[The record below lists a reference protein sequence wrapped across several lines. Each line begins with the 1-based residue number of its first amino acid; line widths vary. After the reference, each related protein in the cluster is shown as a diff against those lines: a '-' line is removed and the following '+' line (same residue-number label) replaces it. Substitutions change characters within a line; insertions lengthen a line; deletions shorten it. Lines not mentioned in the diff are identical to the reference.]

1 VSTGLHGLNRKVSL
15 WPYATARLTPL
26 SPQTTVTTCSSQTVV
41 VGANICY
48 LPDAGA
54 DVLADIALN
63 ITDQVLVVA
72 VVQNENL
79 VKIVNDQNP
88 AFSGSVF
95 SWTMHAGNAPMTYL
109 VRVPPMLGAA
119 VLATNR
125 RTPVRPPGCSR
136 RAGGLRSFFASQQPR
151 LPSLFRCPKAHLLG
165 RESFPVGVQFLAGP
179 AVDAPR
185 PFSCWSPAARR
196 RKVCIRSTLPSSR
209 V

>member
-1 VSTGLHGLNRKVSL
+1 M
-15 WPYATARLTPL
+15 APL
-26 SPQTTVTTCSSQTVV
+26 SAQTTVTTCSSLTVV

-63 ITDQVLVVA
+63 ITDQGLVVA

-88 AFSGSVF
+88 AFSSSVF
-95 SWTMHAGNAPMTYL
+95 SWTVPARKRADDLSGPRPAHAGRGRA
-109 VRVPPMLGAA
+109 RHD
-119 VLATNR
+119 R

-151 LPSLFRCPKAHLLG
+151 LPGLFRCPKAHLLG

-196 RKVCIRSTLPSSR
+196 RKVCIRRGTLPSSR